1 MDYCNVLYFG
11 LNNDIINKMQRIQ
24 NAAAWLIMK
33 VNGYDKIDLDELF
46 NSLHWLKKIR
56 ERIVYKVLLI
66 VHKSVHNMAPVELCR
81 LFRFVQSDRTK
92 KLDVQKCQGSIGGR
106 AISVCGP
113 KLWNALPKSDAG

>member
-1 MDYCNVLYFG
+1 MLYYG

-24 NAAAWLIMK
+24 NAAAWLVMK